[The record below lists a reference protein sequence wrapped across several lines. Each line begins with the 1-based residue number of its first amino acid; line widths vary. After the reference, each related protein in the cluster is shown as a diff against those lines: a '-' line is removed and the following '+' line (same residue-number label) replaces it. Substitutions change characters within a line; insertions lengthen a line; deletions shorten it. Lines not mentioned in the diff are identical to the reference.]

1 MKQSSKRNLE
11 VLSPLEIRF
20 FRWAGGRGRLAHQ
33 PPNNNWSEKT
43 LPTGPKNN
51 WCQENNLPACHRP
64 QKLWGNSVQGLDTQT
79 KKSQNFILS
88 TLGKIISWKIQSPH
102 SGNQLWKIQSIQTQG
117 ILSRNIQTHWKC
129 FLEIF
134 NLSTTTK
141 KKQKFSI
148 SPHQNMI
155 GKRNQCPHTRTP
167 PKTGEK
173 VLHPT
178 TISNF
183 STLPTNFCAPSSRPP

>member
-1 MKQSSKRNLE
+1 MGVV
-11 VLSPLEIRF
+11 VLLTSRPTTI
-20 FRWAGGRGRLAHQ
+20 GQ
-33 PPNNNWSEKT
+33 KKT

-134 NLSTTTK
+134 NPSTPRIFWK
-141 KKQKFSI
+141 NSI
-148 SPHQNMI
+148 SLQPRKKN
-155 GKRNQCPHTRTP
+155 RNFLSLHTRIWLEKEINVHTP
-167 PKTGEK
+167 EPRRRREK
-173 VLHPT
+173 KFCTQQQFLT
-178 TISNF
+178 F
-183 STLPTNFCAPSSRPP
+183 STLPTNFVRPPAALRKTKMLEIA